1 VNHQHQTLGFGRM
14 VRIDR
19 LVNHARVW
27 SGKTCSGE
35 TEMYTGGRLHAIA
48 TWNRRDSLIRA
59 HSHKNQRY
67 PLTRK
72 LLTLRSGA
80 TVFKYAMHC
89 VLSFDDPKFTF
100 RHGPSFAQA
109 GIDWQSVENSNCTRT
124 VPNRRFTVPALFEMD
139 PSGEQAVG
147 GMKRPG
153 LAGFVNEKSELI
165 SQLARSH

>member
-124 VPNRRFTVPALFEMD
+124 VPKPALHSASIVRNG
-139 PSGEQAVG
+139 PKWRTSGGRDEA
-147 GMKRPG
+147 
-153 LAGFVNEKSELI
+153 
-165 SQLARSH
+165 ARTSRFR